1 MVPVGVA
8 ATVKAAR
15 TTDGSSGSVDT
26 VIDLAQYSVN
36 TANFTAS
43 SGLGLGLVGA
53 AVSTATT
60 ADADADVTGGLGLG
74 LGRGLGVGVGARSR
88 LTAALVSS
96 APAVASQPLTYT
108 ITALPAVGGTL
119 RDATGVIAAVPHRLT
134 GSIVYFTATACCTSY
149 TTCTAAQMTRQAAQ
163 NVTSFAYTSSDP
175 LQPAAVQ
182 VLLGIACPP
191 VAQPPAA
198 IAVISLGAIVALAVV
213 VSCLV
218 LGCVGAG
225 AYYRRN
231 QVLHRAE
238 MRVLAEENEKKVKA
252 AENEALLASKE
263 QEQLR
268 SIMGNVVRVAVLW
281 SRCVW

>member
-1 MVPVGVA
+1 VVPVGVA

-15 TTDGSSGSVDT
+15 TTDGSSVDT

-43 SGLGLGLVGA
+43 PGLVGA
-53 AVSTATT
+53 AVSTAT
-60 ADADADVTGGLGLG
+60 AEADADVTG
-74 LGRGLGVGVGARSR
+74 GLGVGVGARSR

-96 APAVASQPLTYT
+96 APVVASQPLTYT

-119 RDATGVIAAVPHRLT
+119 RDAAGVIATVPHRLT
-134 GSIVYFTATACCTSY
+134 TGSSVVYFTATACCTSY

-268 SIMGNVVRVAVLW
+268 SIMGNVVRVTVLW

>member
-15 TTDGSSGSVDT
+15 TTDGSGSSVDT

-43 SGLGLGLVGA
+43 PGLGLGLVGA
-53 AVSTATT
+53 AV
-60 ADADADVTGGLGLG
+60 TGGLE
-74 LGRGLGVGVGARSR
+74 GLGVGVGARSS
-88 LTAALVSS
+88 LSAALVSS

-119 RDATGVIAAVPHRLT
+119 RDAAGVIATVPHQLT
-134 GSIVYFTATACCTSY
+134 TGSSIVYFAATACCTSY
-149 TTCTAAQMTRQAAQ
+149 TTCTAAQMARQAAQ

-268 SIMGNVVRVAVLW
+268 SIMGNVVRVTVLW